1 MKQLKCLVVD
11 DEELARI
18 LLKTYIQKTDNLA
31 LIGTIENPLEALELL
46 DNQEVDLL
54 FLDVQMPELSGIEM
68 AKLINPKTRIIFTT
82 AYSEYAMTGFD
93 LNVLDYLLKPI
104 TFERFQQAIEKAK
117 DYFQISNQGET
128 IIIKSGYDLHKI
140 RLDEILFIEGSSE
153 YVIFQTLFKRIMSYQ
168 TLKSLEL
175 SLPSQ
180 QFMRVHRSYII
191 NKTKTNTLKNKEL
204 LIENF
209 KIPVSETY
217 LEEVRKIFFGNSIN
231 G

>member
-18 LLKTYIQKTDNLA
+18 LLKTYIQKMDNLA
-31 LIGTIENPLEALELL
+31 LIGTTENPLEALKLL

-54 FLDVQMPELSGIEM
+54 FLDILMPELSGIEM

-104 TFERFQQAIEKAK
+104 TFERFQQAIDKAK
-117 DYFQISNQGET
+117 DYFQISNQEET

-153 YVIFQTLFKRIMSYQ
+153 YVIFQTLSKRIMSYQ

-175 SLPSQ
+175 SLPNQ
-180 QFMRVHRSYII
+180 QFMRVHRSYIV
-191 NKTKTNTLKNKEL
+191 NKIKVNALKNKEL
-204 LIENF
+204 LIGNF

-217 LEEVRKIFFGNSIN
+217 LEEVRKYLLEK
-231 G
+231 

>member
-31 LIGTIENPLEALELL
+31 LIGTTENPLEALKLL

-153 YVIFQTLFKRIMSYQ
+153 YVIFQALSKRIMSYQ

-175 SLPSQ
+175 SLPNQ
-180 QFMRVHRSYII
+180 QFMRVHRSYIV
-191 NKTKTNTLKNKEL
+191 NKMKVNTLKNKEL
-204 LIENF
+204 LIGNF

-217 LEEVRKIFFGNSIN
+217 LEEVRKYLLEK
-231 G
+231 

>member
-31 LIGTIENPLEALELL
+31 LIGTTENPLEALELL

-68 AKLINPKTRIIFTT
+68 AKLVNPKTRIIFTT

-153 YVIFQTLFKRIMSYQ
+153 YVIFQTLSKRIMSYQ

-180 QFMRVHRSYII
+180 QFMRVHRSYIV
-191 NKTKTNTLKNKEL
+191 NKIKVNALKNKEL
-204 LIENF
+204 LIGNF

-217 LEEVRKIFFGNSIN
+217 LEEVRKYLLEK
-231 G
+231 

>member
-31 LIGTIENPLEALELL
+31 LIGTTENPLEALELL

-68 AKLINPKTRIIFTT
+68 AKLVNPKTRIIFTT

-117 DYFQISNQGET
+117 DYFQISNQEET

-153 YVIFQTLFKRIMSYQ
+153 YVIFQTLSKRIMSYQ

-175 SLPSQ
+175 SLPNQ
-180 QFMRVHRSYII
+180 QFMRVHRSYIV
-191 NKTKTNTLKNKEL
+191 NKMKVNALKNKEL
-204 LIENF
+204 LIGNF

-217 LEEVRKIFFGNSIN
+217 LEEVRKYLLEK
-231 G
+231 

>member
-1 MKQLKCLVVD
+1 MKQLRCLVVD

-18 LLKTYIQKTDNLA
+18 LLKTYIHKNKSLS
-31 LIGTIENPLEALELL
+31 LIGMTDSPFEALELL
-46 DNQEVDLL
+46 ENQEVDLL
-54 FLDVQMPELSGIEM
+54 FLDILMPELSGISVAE
-68 AKLINPKTRIIFTT
+68 KVNLETRIIFTT
-82 AYSEYAMTGFD
+82 AYSDYAMTGFD

-153 YVIFQTLFKRIMSYQ
+153 YVIFQTLSKRIMSYQ

-175 SLPSQ
+175 SLPNQ
-180 QFMRVHRSYII
+180 QFMRVHRSYIV
-191 NKTKTNTLKNKEL
+191 NKMKVNALKNKEL
-204 LIENF
+204 LIGNF

-217 LEEVRKIFFGNSIN
+217 LEEVRKYLLEK
-231 G
+231 

>member
-31 LIGTIENPLEALELL
+31 LIGTTENPLEALELL
-46 DNQEVDLL
+46 DNQAVDLL

-104 TFERFQQAIEKAK
+104 TFERFQQAIDKAK
-117 DYFQISNQGET
+117 DYFQVSNQEET

-153 YVIFQTLFKRIMSYQ
+153 YVIFQTLSKRIMSYQ

-175 SLPSQ
+175 SLPNH
-180 QFMRVHRSYII
+180 QFMRVHRSYIV
-191 NKTKTNTLKNKEL
+191 NKIKVNALKNKEL
-204 LIENF
+204 LIGNLR
-209 KIPVSETY
+209 IPVSETY
-217 LEEVRKIFFGNSIN
+217 LEEVRKYLLEK
-231 G
+231 

>member
-18 LLKTYIQKTDNLA
+18 LLKTYIQKMDNLA
-31 LIGTIENPLEALELL
+31 LIGTTENPLEALELL

-54 FLDVQMPELSGIEM
+54 FLDILMPELSGIEM

-153 YVIFQTLFKRIMSYQ
+153 YVIFQTLSKRIMSYQ

-180 QFMRVHRSYII
+180 QFMRVHRSYIV
-191 NKTKTNTLKNKEL
+191 NKIKVNALKNKEL
-204 LIENF
+204 LIGNF

-217 LEEVRKIFFGNSIN
+217 LEEVRKYLLEK
-231 G
+231 

>member
-31 LIGTIENPLEALELL
+31 LIGTTENPLEALKLL

-117 DYFQISNQGET
+117 DYFQISNQEET
-128 IIIKSGYDLHKI
+128 IIIKSGYNLHKI

-153 YVIFQTLFKRIMSYQ
+153 YVIFQTLSKRIMSYQ

-175 SLPSQ
+175 SLPNQ
-180 QFMRVHRSYII
+180 QFMRVHRSYIV
-191 NKTKTNTLKNKEL
+191 NKIKVNTLKNREL

-217 LEEVRKIFFGNSIN
+217 LEEVRKYLLEK
-231 G
+231 

>member
-18 LLKTYIQKTDNLA
+18 LLKTYIQKMDNLA
-31 LIGTIENPLEALELL
+31 LIGMTENPLEALELL

-54 FLDVQMPELSGIEM
+54 FLDILMPELSGIEM

-128 IIIKSGYDLHKI
+128 LIIKSGYDLHKI

-153 YVIFQTLFKRIMSYQ
+153 YVTFHTSEKRIMSYQ

-175 SLPSQ
+175 SLPNQ

-191 NKTKTNTLKNKEL
+191 NKIKVNALKNKEL
-204 LIENF
+204 LIGNF

-217 LEEVRKIFFGNSIN
+217 LEEVRKYLLEK
-231 G
+231 